1 MKNKIVHILDCGF
14 GNISSVE
21 NAFNF
26 LMVKN
31 KTISNL
37 DESDKITH
45 LVIPGVGNFKSAIK
59 KIKSK
64 NIEKKIY
71 ELSKKKCFILGIC
84 LGMQIMFEYGDENG
98 GSKGLGFFKGSCKK
112 FIFKKNPLPIPHV
125 GFNLVKKPKTKI
137 WKKIDKEAPFYFIH
151 EYRIGNEIKKLNTKC
166 FFGITNYQE
175 NFVSYIENS
184 NGNVFGAQFHPEKSQ
199 KNGLKFLENFS
210 QLS

>member
-1 MKNKIVHILDCGF
+1 MKKNIVHILDCGF

-26 LMVKN
+26 LGIKN
-31 KTISNL
+31 KTIRNL
-37 DESDKITH
+37 DKINVITH

-64 NIEKKIY
+64 NIEKKIHA
-71 ELSKKKCFILGIC
+71 LSKKNCFILGIC

-98 GSKGLGFFKGSCKK
+98 GSKGLGLFKGSCKR

-137 WKKIDKEAPFYFIH
+137 WNKIDKESPFYFIH
-151 EYRIGNEIKKLNTKC
+151 EYRIGSEIKKLNEKC
-166 FFGITNYQE
+166 FFGLTQYQ
-175 NFVSYIENS
+175 NDFVSFIENPG
-184 NGNVFGAQFHPEKSQ
+184 GNIFGAQFHPEKSQ
-199 KNGLKFLENFS
+199 INGLKFLNNFA
-210 QLS
+210 QLK